1 MKKIKKKYTKYA
13 RLGDILLTYRPN
25 TFVSKIIANV
35 TPTSTLIFDETCINI
50 TNTII
55 NAWNSQ
61 NPNKIINMPYR
72 FNSYKELIEFR
83 EKMYK

>member
-1 MKKIKKKYTKYA
+1 M
-13 RLGDILLTYRPN
+13 
-25 TFVSKIIANV
+25 
-35 TPTSTLIFDETCINI
+35 FDEVGVNI

-55 NAWNSQ
+55 NNWNSQ

-83 EKMYK
+83 EKCINEI